1 MLSRRSADG
10 RMRGSLQYHGAGTGR
25 WAGRGA
31 QLQNLPRSSTENHD
45 EILAMVDA
53 LSTGDADLV
62 GMLYQRPL
70 TVVSDCIR
78 GMLCAAPGNT
88 LFSADFSAV
97 EARGL
102 RSEEHTSELQSLMRI
117 SYAVFC
123 LQKKNNTK
131 TRAYNIRNH

>member
-62 GMLYQRPL
+62 RLLYQRPTTL
-70 TVVSDCIR
+70 VQACLPS
-78 GMLCAAPGNT
+78 LPCAAPATT
-88 LFSADFSAV
+88 LLTTEKRPD
-97 EARGL
+97 
-102 RSEEHTSELQSLMRI
+102 
-117 SYAVFC
+117 
-123 LQKKNNTK
+123 
-131 TRAYNIRNH
+131 RNEG